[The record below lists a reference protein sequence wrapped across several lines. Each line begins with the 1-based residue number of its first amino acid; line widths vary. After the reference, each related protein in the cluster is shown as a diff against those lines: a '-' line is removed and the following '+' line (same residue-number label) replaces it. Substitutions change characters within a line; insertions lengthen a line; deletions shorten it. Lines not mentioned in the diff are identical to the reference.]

1 MVTTTSLREGCFLSS
16 KGLTRR
22 AAKKGKRRYSELG
35 YPQVF
40 RGWLF
45 DFTLNFQLL
54 ERFWTICMSSSSSSS
69 SPFLRFLVSS
79 RKFRNDRKRD
89 LIFVTEGKRSSITI
103 SSLSLFLSL
112 CTNRV
117 LGGMIIKRGEER
129 EKITQLSKVRRYFNH
144 SRKKI
149 SKKIPLPESFRY
161 FSRTLFPLPSF
172 SSAPSSFPVISP
184 GNFYPRIYISLILTT
199 TDFFLAEATHR
210 VPSSRGTQSRRLRS
224 RLGRLLFGAYN
235 FQNKFSWRGVNKDD
249 RFKIAGNESRGR
261 KRLIKF
267 KESVYQPGYYE
278 SLL

>member
-149 SKKIPLPESFRY
+149 SKKN
-161 FSRTLFPLPSF
+161 
-172 SSAPSSFPVISP
+172 SSP
-184 GNFYPRIYISLILTT
+184 
-199 TDFFLAEATHR
+199 
-210 VPSSRGTQSRRLRS
+210 
-224 RLGRLLFGAYN
+224 
-235 FQNKFSWRGVNKDD
+235 
-249 RFKIAGNESRGR
+249 
-261 KRLIKF
+261 
-267 KESVYQPGYYE
+267 
-278 SLL
+278 